1 MEEYTK
7 VVIEDGKENIVTLT
21 RHQWICDRLSLPEE
35 TPELEVNAAWEQY
48 QLDTG
53 SRNQK
58 EKDKRGRIQ
67 AARNRLFKLNPAL
80 INTMD
85 DHAAIIA
92 LAGAIADIRDILGVD
107 KLEDEEDE

>member
-1 MEEYTK
+1 
-7 VVIEDGKENIVTLT
+7 
-21 RHQWICDRLSLPEE
+21 
-35 TPELEVNAAWEQY
+35 
-48 QLDTG
+48 
-53 SRNQK
+53 
-58 EKDKRGRIQ
+58 
-67 AARNRLFKLNPAL
+67 LNPAV